1 MINPMTDSFI
11 SEFKELYLKTA
22 EEYLQTLAHNYEA
35 LGTAFSEEIF
45 QKFFM
50 ASHSLKS
57 QSLAM
62 NYSNTG
68 TASRTLEIFSQTHLK
83 TKTPGSPEEIIEIKK
98 IIDFIQFSLSS
109 IRQTGHEQALSE
121 EENNMLLK
129 IQNE

>member
-1 MINPMTDSFI
+1 MTDELI

-22 EEYLQTLAHNYEA
+22 DEYLVKLKHSTKILASDY
-35 LGTAFSEEIF
+35 SEETF
-45 QKFFM
+45 QDFFM
-50 ASHSLKS
+50 SSHSLKS

-68 TASRTLEIFSQTHLK
+68 SAARSLEIFAQKHLK
-83 TKTPGSPEEIIEIKK
+83 LREGVSHEEIIQIEK
-98 IIDFIQFSLSS
+98 ILDFIAFSLSS

-121 EENNMLLK
+121 DENNMLLK